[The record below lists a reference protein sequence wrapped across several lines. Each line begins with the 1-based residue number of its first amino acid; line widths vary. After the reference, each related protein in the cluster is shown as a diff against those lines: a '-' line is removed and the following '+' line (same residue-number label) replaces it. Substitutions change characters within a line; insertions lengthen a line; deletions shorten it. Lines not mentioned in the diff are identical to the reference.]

1 MDDSVLYRLLPHAAL
16 PHGPV
21 SIILTPTGKIQV
33 LVDERYLDPLLA
45 AEVSRVSCEIMR
57 PRTLIT
63 DGTTPTN
70 PAKVRITRVSD
81 TGSGI
86 VAADVTPA
94 HIDLLIDKELMGPQV
109 PRPLAAQGT
118 AILRH
123 FS

>member
-1 MDDSVLYRLLPHAAL
+1 MDDTVLYRLQPHATL

-33 LVDERYLDPLLA
+33 LVDERYLDPALA
-45 AEVSRVSCEIMR
+45 EELSKVSCEIMR
-57 PRTLIT
+57 PRTLVE
-63 DGTTPTN
+63 GTPPSTSPTQ
-70 PAKVRITRVSD
+70 VRITRVSD
-81 TGSGI
+81 AGGLVT
-86 VAADVTPA
+86 ADVTPA
-94 HIDLLIDKELMGPQV
+94 TVDLLIDKELMGPQV